1 MREFNHP
8 KIDHTFMVRDITFND
23 ILNGETWFIEIDG
36 VKLCR
41 EDCDWMVMMSN
52 HSGGQT
58 RTLSDLSL
66 PILQHIL
73 KQTNKDG

>member
-1 MREFNHP
+1 MEM
-8 KIDHTFMVRDITFND
+8 KK
-23 ILNGETWFIEIDG
+23 EIDG

-41 EDCDWMVMMSN
+41 EDCDWMVIMSN

>member
-1 MREFNHP
+1 
-8 KIDHTFMVRDITFND
+8 
-23 ILNGETWFIEIDG
+23 
-36 VKLCR
+36 
-41 EDCDWMVMMSN
+41 MSN

-73 KQTNKDG
+73 NQNKIWI

>member
-1 MREFNHP
+1 MNNLD
-8 KIDHTFMVRDITFND
+8 KHTQFVNWQS
-23 ILNGETWFIEIDG
+23 LGIDG

-58 RTLSDLSL
+58 STLNDLSL